1 MVSQDLSGGIIQS
14 AVDTVESF
22 SGMEASRW
30 LDRMCRVQ
38 NGRAEKASAQEI
50 KSSEMANTALR
61 DLFILFVVLNMQRW
75 VTIRRTVPVDVD
87 YRDV

>member
-1 MVSQDLSGGIIQS
+1 
-14 AVDTVESF
+14 
-22 SGMEASRW
+22 
-30 LDRMCRVQ
+30 VQ
-38 NGRAEKASAQEI
+38 NGRAEKASAEEI